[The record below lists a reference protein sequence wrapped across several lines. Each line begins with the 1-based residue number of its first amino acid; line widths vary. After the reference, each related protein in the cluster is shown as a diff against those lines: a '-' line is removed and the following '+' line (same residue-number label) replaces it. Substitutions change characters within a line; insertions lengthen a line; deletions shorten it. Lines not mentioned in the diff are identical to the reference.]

1 MSQPLACGDASAY
14 HQHCYAVCACLL
26 AQHAQGIYQRL
37 LLSQSASKAQL
48 AEWPCDLQEP
58 QIFKLILGFT
68 LGLLVTPVVVLLA
81 LAAKGRQYTDSV
93 AAQNS
98 QHVRLTKEAETL
110 TTVV

>member
-1 MSQPLACGDASAY
+1 MQALTTSIAACAW
-14 HQHCYAVCACLL
+14 LL
-26 AQHAQGIYQRL
+26 WQHAQGIHQSL
-37 LLSQSASKAQL
+37 LLSQLLLRHGLLNWKV
-48 AEWPCDLQEP
+48 CDLQEP

>member
-1 MSQPLACGDASAY
+1 MW
-14 HQHCYAVCACLL
+14 LL
-26 AQHAQGIYQRL
+26 WQHAQGIFQSL
-37 LLSQSASKAQL
+37 LLSQSASKARL
-48 AEWPCDLQEP
+48 AEWACDLQEP